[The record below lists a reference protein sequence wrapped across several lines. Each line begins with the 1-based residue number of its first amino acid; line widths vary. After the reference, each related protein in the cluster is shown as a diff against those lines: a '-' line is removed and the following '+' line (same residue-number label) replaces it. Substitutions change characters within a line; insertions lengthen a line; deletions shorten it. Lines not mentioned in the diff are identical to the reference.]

1 MTARKPGTFKPG
13 RDARRGRTARGP
25 AKGAANAGRPPDK
38 FKEDMRALACRED
51 VLRRLKRL
59 LSGSRKVS
67 DDVFLRAFKEVA
79 DRGYGKPAQ
88 PVEHMGPDGGA
99 IQYETAAEARER
111 VARELIAI
119 RGRGAPSDED

>member
-13 RDARRGRTARGP
+13 RDPRRGRTARGP

-51 VLRRLKRL
+51 VLRRLRRL
-59 LSGSRKVS
+59 LSGSRRVS

-88 PVEHMGPDGGA
+88 PVEHTGPDGGA
-99 IQYETAAEARER
+99 IQYETAADARAHL
-111 VARELIAI
+111 VRELGGI
-119 RGRGAPSDED
+119 GTRGAPSDED

>member
-13 RDARRGRTARGP
+13 RDSRRGRHARGP

-38 FKEDMRALACRED
+38 FKEDMRALASRED
-51 VLRRLKRL
+51 VLRRLTRL

-88 PVEHMGPDGGA
+88 PVEHTGPDGGPV
-99 IQYETAAEARER
+99 QYETAAEARKH
-111 VARELIAI
+111 VLRELGGI
-119 RGRGAPSDED
+119 GTRGASPDED